1 MSVKVHSSVT
11 WEGKIHYSNANS
23 IRINIHKWFLFSY
36 AASFI
41 LDRTSSSTTFDVL
54 YEAGR
59 RGRSGD
65 NCHQAYL
72 ECNEV

>member
-1 MSVKVHSSVT
+1 MF
-11 WEGKIHYSNANS
+11 
-23 IRINIHKWFLFSY
+23 FLFSSY
-36 AASFI
+36 ATSFI
-41 LDRTSSSTTFDVL
+41 LERQSKGAAFDLL

-65 NCHQAYL
+65 NCHAAYL

>member
-1 MSVKVHSSVT
+1 MLVLVLFFVIWERELQETFNFFAVDLT
-11 WEGKIHYSNANS
+11 W
-23 IRINIHKWFLFSY
+23 FDLFRY
-36 AASFI
+36 AASFV
-41 LDRTSSSTTFDVL
+41 LERSTGGSSFDLL

-65 NCHQAYL
+65 NCHEAYL